1 MTKPMNRAE
10 LERLGSTIWGGHGWK
25 SEAARAF
32 EVNRKTISRW
42 IADDHVP
49 DWAAEKLRAMAHIA
63 PPPGTTA
70 DEDRDD
76 ACAEAIEGDLSRM
89 VELATDAG
97 WHRAEV
103 QVAILSLTV
112 TDMLT
117 HAGPEAT
124 AGILRQA
131 CAMVEGQKGG
141 GA

>member
-1 MTKPMNRAE
+1 M
-10 LERLGSTIWGGHGWK
+10 
-25 SEAARAF
+25 
-32 EVNRKTISRW
+32 
-42 IADDHVP
+42 
-49 DWAAEKLRAMAHIA
+49 
-63 PPPGTTA
+63 
-70 DEDRDD
+70 
-76 ACAEAIEGDLSRM
+76 
-89 VELATDAG
+89 ELATDAG

-131 CAMVEGQKGG
+131 CAMVEAQKGG

>member
-1 MTKPMNRAE
+1 MHSKPMARAE
-10 LERLGSTIWGGHGWK
+10 FERLGSGIWGGHGWK

-32 EVNRKTISRW
+32 EVDRKTVSRW
-42 IADDHVP
+42 IAGDLVP
-49 DWAAEKLRAMAHIA
+49 DWAAVRLRAMAHIA

-76 ACAEAIEGDLSRM
+76 ACAEAIEGDLSRL

-112 TDMLT
+112 TDILT
-117 HAGPEAT
+117 HAGRDAALELLDQVRAAIT
-124 AGILRQA
+124 AA
-131 CAMVEGQKGG
+131 
-141 GA
+141 